1 MVLAASTAI
10 LPWLAAAGGGSAAA
24 GALAACLQ
32 IVLLT
37 NPLVMAVGNLLT
49 PTASRA
55 AVEGPQRV
63 RRVIARAAWWLALA
77 MSAFCLVIFLSGD
90 AILGLLY
97 GSEFRGYG
105 HALAILALAALATAL
120 ALPADVG
127 LQVLRRPEVN
137 LRANLLGF
145 AVTVIVAGAAVG
157 TWGVLG
163 IAYGWL
169 AGCLLASA
177 WRLVG
182 FARISAAAEGGA
194 A

>member
-1 MVLAASTAI
+1 MTISLLGFAWDASSSHARGAALGPSVIRAVLGSDISNDYSISGVDTRAVIDERVFPELPEDAAQARDQITKAI
-10 LPWLAAAGGGSAAA
+10 A
-24 GALAACLQ
+24 
-32 IVLLT
+32 
-37 NPLVMAVGNLLT
+37 
-49 PTASRA
+49 
-55 AVEGPQRV
+55 
-63 RRVIARAAWWLALA
+63 
-77 MSAFCLVIFLSGD
+77 
-90 AILGLLY
+90 
-97 GSEFRGYG
+97 
-105 HALAILALAALATAL
+105 AALATAL

-182 FARISAAAEGGA
+182 FVRISAAAEGGA